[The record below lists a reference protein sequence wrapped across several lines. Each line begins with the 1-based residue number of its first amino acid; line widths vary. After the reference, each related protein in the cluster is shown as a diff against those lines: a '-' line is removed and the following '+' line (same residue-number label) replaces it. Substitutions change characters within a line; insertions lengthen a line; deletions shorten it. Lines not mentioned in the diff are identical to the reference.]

1 MVYVMLVCEYVC
13 LLQHSTEMALLR
25 LSRSNICPKS
35 ILGTQIYTAFSST
48 TVLLYSTKSQVFIL
62 KGDVPSG
69 PPLPLP
75 RIFGG

>member
-1 MVYVMLVCEYVC
+1 MREERDGIVTLI
-13 LLQHSTEMALLR
+13 TIF
-25 LSRSNICPKS
+25 NICPKS

-48 TVLLYSTKSQVFIL
+48 TVYYSTQSRVFIL